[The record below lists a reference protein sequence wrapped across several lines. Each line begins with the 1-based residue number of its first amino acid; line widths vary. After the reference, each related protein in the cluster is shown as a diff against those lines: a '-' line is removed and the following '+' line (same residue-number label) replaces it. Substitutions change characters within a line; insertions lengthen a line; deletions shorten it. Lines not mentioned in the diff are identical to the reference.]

1 MVIVAHESSMV
12 SSQNPE
18 DGPVLRSRVVFAD
31 DNAQFLDHAV
41 QLMSGECDVLGTA
54 SDGVSAVDLVERLN
68 PDIVVLDITMPQL
81 DGLDVARRLRA
92 DGIQTQIIFLTVHDD
107 PDYLR
112 EALGVGAMG
121 YVVKH
126 RLVSD
131 LPQAIQDALAGRRY
145 VSATPNVKLIGSGE
159 NP

>member
-1 MVIVAHESSMV
+1 MAHQHRTTPNRSAGDEFVPQPRVI
-12 SSQNPE
+12 
-18 DGPVLRSRVVFAD
+18 FAD
-31 DNAQFLDHAV
+31 DNAQFLDHTV
-41 QLMSGECDVLGTA
+41 QALAGECRIVGTA
-54 SDGVSAVDLVERLN
+54 GDGPSALELIERLD
-68 PDIVVLDITMPQL
+68 PDVAVLDITMPIL

-92 DGIQTQIIFLTVHDD
+92 SGIQTKIIFLTVHDD

-112 EALGVGAMG
+112 EALAVGGMG

-131 LPQAIQDALAGRRY
+131 LPEAIQQVSAGRRF
-145 VSATPNVKLIGSGE
+145 VSASPNLIITDSEE

>member
-1 MVIVAHESSMV
+1 VI
-12 SSQNPE
+12 
-18 DGPVLRSRVVFAD
+18 FAD
-31 DNAQFLDHAV
+31 DNAQFLDHTV
-41 QLMSGECDVLGTA
+41 QVMAEECQIVGTA
-54 SDGVSAVDLVERLN
+54 GDGPSALDLVQRLD
-68 PDIVVLDITMPQL
+68 PDIVVLDITMPIL

-92 DGIQTQIIFLTVHDD
+92 DGIPAKIIFLTVHDD

-112 EALGVGAMG
+112 EALAVGATG

-131 LPQAIQDALAGRRY
+131 LSQAMHDVLAGRRF
-145 VSATPNVKLIGSGE
+145 VSASPNLKTTGSEE